1 MIDQK
6 LLLEL
11 ESYLNDY
18 FMMELEVCQSP
29 KMMEECLEEN
39 SLRFELDAFIHHN
52 KKPTLQEKLFQLID
66 EKGGT
71 DADVYKKA
79 GLDRKHFSKI
89 RSKSD
94 YRPKKNTILAL
105 ALGLE
110 LDEDDTEE
118 LLESAGYSLSHSD
131 TNDLIFKFFINKK
144 IYDIDAVNE
153 YLVYFS
159 LKPIGSTI

>member
-1 MIDQK
+1 MLDQK

-11 ESYLNDY
+11 ETYLNDY
-18 FMMELEVCQSP
+18 FLIELEVCQSS

-39 SLRFELDAFIHHN
+39 SLRFELDVFIHHN
-52 KKPTLQEKLFQLID
+52 KKPTLQQKLFQLID
-66 EKGGT
+66 EKGVT
-71 DADVYKKA
+71 DADIYKKA

-89 RSKSD
+89 RSKLD

-118 LLESAGYSLSHSD
+118 LLESAGYSLSLSD

-153 YLVYFS
+153 YLVHFS
-159 LKPIGSTI
+159 LKPIGSTL

>member
-1 MIDQK
+1 MLDQK

-11 ESYLNDY
+11 ETYLNDY
-18 FMMELEVCQSP
+18 FIMELEVCQSP

-66 EKGGT
+66 EKGVT

-94 YRPKKNTILAL
+94 YRPRKNTILAL

-110 LDEDDTEE
+110 LNEDDTEE